1 MSLSCFFD
9 LLPHI
14 FIFTQIPQISL
25 DLILLLLILSFFRLY
40 IIKKSFNIN
49 EVIEIYIDSATLK
62 WYIRFWKLTLLWN
75 FSISSALSATRLF
88 NNSFGLSSGILFLLL
103 VNALD
108 LFIWFPYSPMTFI
121 CYFVLILSCLFL
133 FL

>member
-75 FSISSALSATRLF
+75 FPISSALSATRLF

-133 FL
+133 LL

>member
-14 FIFTQIPQISL
+14 CIFTQIPQILL

>member
-49 EVIEIYIDSATLK
+49 EVIEIYIDSAILK